1 MEKFLLCLRVYRL
14 HGQKFWKTMKL
25 FMILMCCF
33 TFSLSANSFAQQE
46 KVNLDLR
53 DVSIKTLFSEIQRQT
68 KLHFIFSSE
77 QANRLD
83 KLTVKATDETVKS
96 VLDRIFEGTGFSYTF
111 RDDIIMVRFEGEQA
125 AQQVKKEMEIRGV
138 VKDKNGD
145 PLPGVTVLVGGTTLG
160 TATDGKGEFLLKV
173 PEQESVALHFSF
185 VGMKTQELVFKKGQ
199 QPLTVVMEED
209 SESIEE
215 IVVTGYQQIEKRNL
229 TSSVVTVKT
238 SELQT
243 IGASSI
249 EQMLQGVVPG
259 LSVVN
264 TSASPGAAP
273 KIRIRGTATIA
284 GNADPLWVLDGVIL
298 ENSVPVTAA
307 DLNSPDVMNMF
318 NSVIGGINPN
328 DIESITVLKDASA
341 TAIYGTR
348 AANGVIVVT
357 TKKGKA
363 NSFNISYQHTSSISI
378 RPHYDDFDL
387 LNSKERVALA
397 WENYEDGLSLWGGTY
412 ADGISGLEGLLNSYA
427 LGQIS
432 KDQLNTMVNKLEE
445 VNTDWFKILFRNAYT
460 QTHNLSVSGG
470 TEKTNYYISLNYNG
484 EEGVDKAS
492 EYKNYGGM
500 VKLNTQL
507 FQGVNMGAIVQVDR
521 RDREMYHSSLDL
533 FNYAVRS
540 SRAIPLR
547 EDNGDLH
554 YYIGS
559 VSGRASK
566 INVLNELANS
576 GNESTQTDAKG
587 IVNLTVNLYKG
598 LKYEG
603 LFSYASSHSTARD
616 YATEKTAYVATIR
629 GYGYGEGSEDNVKKS
644 PLPYGGVYNETTY
657 EQRSSLIRNGLTYK
671 GSLMDDLSIDVLLGQ
686 EFRNTNY
693 KGLTSNIYG
702 YFHDR
707 GNTFYEP
714 ALGEST
720 GHLKRNKTTRNLVD
734 RSNIS
739 YYGVISA
746 MYDNR
751 YVLNANI
758 RFDGSNLF
766 GSNPKYRYLP
776 LWSVSGRW
784 IISNES
790 FLSDN
795 TLISNLALR
804 ASYGLRGNIVEDSS
818 PSIIAAALPPNAVTG
833 LFEMEIQQAPNPDLK
848 WETTASFNA
857 GLEIALFDNRLSL
870 DIDYYLDKSKDL
882 IAYKGVSSVSG
893 FSGKYV
899 NYANVTNQGLDV
911 ALSGTILKSKDWN
924 WTAAFNMGYV
934 KNEVTK
940 SKSTAQTKYLVQS
953 VYTPGEVYEGKPVN
967 GMFSY
972 RFAKL
977 DGKGMPMFYD
987 KDGNVLGVDSDEIV
1001 NFPYDIE
1008 NLKYEGTRDP
1018 MLSGGLN
1025 TRVAYKNVSLSML
1038 FAFGLKN
1045 VVRLP
1050 SRAYVSAPNSDEN
1063 ANSSI
1068 KDRWRPGQDNTGK
1081 TIPALSSGDGLIMT
1095 ADDNFYAT
1103 DWYNL
1108 SDATVVPGDYLR
1120 FRNLMIEYR
1129 LPLRWV
1135 NKVVIGDKK
1144 LSSVTL
1150 KFQAQNLFVLA
1161 DKRLKGYDP
1170 ETINYTT
1177 NAYGSLPLARTFTL
1191 GLNVNF

>member
-1 MEKFLLCLRVYRL
+1 
-14 HGQKFWKTMKL
+14 MKL

-185 VGMKTQELVFKKGQ
+185 VGMKTRELVFKKGQ

-259 LSVVN
+259 LSVIN

-363 NSFNISYQHTSSISI
+363 NSFNISYQHTSSMSI
-378 RPHYDDFDL
+378 RPYYDDFDL

-576 GNESTQTDAKG
+576 GNESTQTDVKG

-629 GYGYGEGSEDNVKKS
+629 GYGYGEGSEDNIKKS

-899 NYANVTNQGLDV
+899 NYANVTNQGVDV

-977 DGKGMPMFYD
+977 DDKGMPMFYD

-1068 KDRWRPGQDNTGK
+1068 KDRWRPGKDNTGK
-1081 TIPALSSGDGLIMT
+1081 TIPALSPGDGLIMT

-1108 SDATVVPGDYLR
+1108 SDATVIPGDYLR
-1120 FRNLMIEYR
+1120 FRNLMVEYR

-1144 LSSVTL
+1144 LSAVTL

>member
-1 MEKFLLCLRVYRL
+1 
-14 HGQKFWKTMKL
+14 MKL

-185 VGMKTQELVFKKGQ
+185 VGMKTRELVFKKGQ
-199 QPLTVVMEED
+199 QPLAVVMEED

-259 LSVVN
+259 LSVIN

-363 NSFNISYQHTSSISI
+363 NSFNISYQHTSSMSI
-378 RPHYDDFDL
+378 RPYYDDFDL
-387 LNSKERVALA
+387 LNSKERIALA

-576 GNESTQTDAKG
+576 GNESTQTDVKG

-629 GYGYGEGSEDNVKKS
+629 GYGYGEGSEDNIKKS

-739 YYGVISA
+739 YYGVVSA

-899 NYANVTNQGLDV
+899 NYANVTNQGVDV

-977 DGKGMPMFYD
+977 DDKGMPMFYD

-1001 NFPYDIE
+1001 NFPYDLE

-1025 TRVAYKNVSLSML
+1025 TRVSYKNVSLSML

-1068 KDRWRPGQDNTGK
+1068 KDRWRPGKDNTGK
-1081 TIPALSSGDGLIMT
+1081 TIPALSPGDGLIMT

-1108 SDATVVPGDYLR
+1108 SDATVIPGDYLR
-1120 FRNLMIEYR
+1120 FRNLMVEYR

-1144 LSSVTL
+1144 LSAVTL

>member
-1 MEKFLLCLRVYRL
+1 
-14 HGQKFWKTMKL
+14 MKL
-25 FMILMCCF
+25 FIFLMCCF

-46 KVNLDLR
+46 KVNLDLQG
-53 DVSIKTLFSEIQRQT
+53 VSIKTLFSEIQRQT
-68 KLHFIFSSE
+68 NLHFIFNTE
-77 QANRLD
+77 QTEQLN
-83 KLTVKATDETVKS
+83 KLTVKAKEESVKS
-96 VLDRIFEGTGFSYTF
+96 VLDRVFEGTGFTYTF
-111 RDDIIMVRFEGEQA
+111 RDNIIMVRFEGKNSVQQA
-125 AQQVKKEMEIRGV
+125 NKEMEIRGV
-138 VKDKNGD
+138 VKDKSGE
-145 PLPGVTVLVGGTTLG
+145 PLPGVTVLIVGTQLG
-160 TATDGKGEFLLKV
+160 TATGMDGDFLLRV
-173 PEQESVALHFSF
+173 PEQDSVRLRFSF
-185 VGMKTQELVFKKGQ
+185 VGMKTKDVPYKKNQPALV
-199 QPLTVVMEED
+199 VVLEEEA
-209 SESIEE
+209 ESIGE

-238 SELQT
+238 SELKT

-264 TSASPGAAP
+264 TSAAPGAAP
-273 KIRIRGTATIA
+273 KIRIRGTATIS

-363 NSFNISYQHTSSISI
+363 NSFNIAYQHTSTLSI
-378 RPHYDDFDL
+378 RPYYDNFDL
-387 LNSKERVALA
+387 LNSKERIALA
-397 WENYEDGLSLWGGTY
+397 WENYEDGLSVWGGTHFN
-412 ADGISGLEGLLNSYA
+412 GTPGLEGLLNSYA
-427 LGQIS
+427 LGQITRE
-432 KDQLNTMVNKLEE
+432 QLNSMANKLEE
-445 VNTDWFKILFRNAYT
+445 TNTDWFKTLFRNAYT

-470 TEKTNYYISLNYNG
+470 TERTNYYISLNYNG

-500 VKLNTQL
+500 VKVNTRL
-507 FQGVNMGAIVQVDR
+507 FQGVNMGAILQMDR
-521 RDREMYHSSLDL
+521 RDREMYHSSIDL
-533 FNYAVRS
+533 FNYAVRT
-540 SRAIPLR
+540 SRAIPLH

-554 YYIGS
+554 YYIGT
-559 VSGRASK
+559 VSGRWHK
-566 INVLNELANS
+566 FNILNELANT
-576 GNESTQTDAKG
+576 GNESTQTDIKG

-616 YATEKTAYVATIR
+616 YATEKSAYVADIR
-629 GYGYGEGSEDNVKKS
+629 GYEYGEGSEEDIKKS
-644 PLPYGGVYNETTY
+644 PLPYGGVYNEQTY

-671 GSLMDDLSIDVLLGQ
+671 GSLTEDLSIDVLLGQ

-693 KGLTSNIYG
+693 KGLKSNTFG

-720 GHLKRNKTTRNLVD
+720 GHLKRNKVTRSLVD

-739 YYGVISA
+739 YYGVVSA
-746 MYDNR
+746 MYGDR

-776 LWSVSGRW
+776 LWSISGRW

-790 FLSDN
+790 FLQDN
-795 TLISNLALR
+795 NTISNLALR

-848 WETTASFNA
+848 WETTASFNV
-857 GLEIALFDNRLSL
+857 GLELGLFDDRLSL
-870 DIDYYLDKSKDL
+870 DVDYYLDESKDL
-882 IAYKGVSSVSG
+882 IAYKSVSSVSG

-899 NYANVTNQGLDV
+899 NYADVRNQGIDV
-911 ALSGTILKSKDWN
+911 SLSGTLLKNKDWR

-934 KNEVTK
+934 KNKVTK
-940 SKSTAQTKYLVQS
+940 STSTAQAKYLVQS
-953 VYTPGEVYEGKPVN
+953 VYTPGEVYEGKPVD

-977 DGKGMPMFYD
+977 DDKGMPMFYD
-987 KDGNVLGVDSDEIV
+987 KDGNVLGVDSEEIV
-1001 NFPYDIE
+1001 NYPYDLG

-1018 MLSGGLN
+1018 LFSGGLN
-1025 TRVAYKNVSLSML
+1025 TRVSYKNVSLSML

-1050 SRAYVSAPNSDEN
+1050 ARAYVTTPAEDEN

-1081 TIPALSSGDGLIMT
+1081 TIPALSAGDGYITT
-1095 ADDNFYAT
+1095 ADGNFYAT

-1108 SDATVVPGDYLR
+1108 SDQTVVPGDYLR
-1120 FRNLMIEYR
+1120 FRNLMIEYQ
-1129 LPLRWV
+1129 LPARWT
-1135 NKVVIGDKK
+1135 NKVVVGDRKMGNV
-1144 LSSVTL
+1144 SL
-1150 KFQAQNLFVLA
+1150 KFQAQNLFVIA

-1177 NAYGSLPLARTFTL
+1177 TSYGSLPLARTFTL
-1191 GLNVNF
+1191 GLNINF

>member
-1 MEKFLLCLRVYRL
+1 
-14 HGQKFWKTMKL
+14 MKL

-53 DVSIKTLFSEIQRQT
+53 DVSIKTLFNEIQRQT

-185 VGMKTQELVFKKGQ
+185 VGMKTRELVFKKGQ

-238 SELQT
+238 SEFQT

-603 LFSYASSHSTARD
+603 LFSYASSHSTAQD

>member
-1 MEKFLLCLRVYRL
+1 
-14 HGQKFWKTMKL
+14 MKL
-25 FMILMCCF
+25 FIFLMCCF

-46 KVNLDLR
+46 KVNLDLQG
-53 DVSIKTLFSEIQRQT
+53 VSIKTLFSEIQRQT
-68 KLHFIFSSE
+68 NLHFIFNTE
-77 QANRLD
+77 QTEQLN
-83 KLTVKATDETVKS
+83 KLTVKAKEESVKS
-96 VLDRIFEGTGFSYTF
+96 VLDRVFEGTGFTYTF
-111 RDDIIMVRFEGEQA
+111 RDNIIMVRFEGKNSVQQA
-125 AQQVKKEMEIRGV
+125 NKEMEIRGV
-138 VKDKNGD
+138 VKDKSGE
-145 PLPGVTVLVGGTTLG
+145 PLPGVTVLIVGTQLG
-160 TATDGKGEFLLKV
+160 TATGMDGDFLLRV
-173 PEQESVALHFSF
+173 PEQDSVRLRFSF
-185 VGMKTQELVFKKGQ
+185 VGMKTKDVPYKKNQPALV
-199 QPLTVVMEED
+199 VVLEEEA
-209 SESIEE
+209 ESIGE

-238 SELQT
+238 SELKT

-264 TSASPGAAP
+264 TSAAPGAAP
-273 KIRIRGTATIA
+273 KIRIRGTATIS

-363 NSFNISYQHTSSISI
+363 NSFNIAYQHTSTLSI
-378 RPHYDDFDL
+378 RPYYDNFDL
-387 LNSKERVALA
+387 LNSKERIALA
-397 WENYEDGLSLWGGTY
+397 WEIYEDGLSVWGGTHFN
-412 ADGISGLEGLLNSYA
+412 GTPGLEGLLNSYA
-427 LGQIS
+427 LGQITRE
-432 KDQLNTMVNKLEE
+432 QLNSMANKLEE
-445 VNTDWFKILFRNAYT
+445 TNTDWFKTLFRNAYT

-470 TEKTNYYISLNYNG
+470 TERTNYYISLNYNG

-500 VKLNTQL
+500 VKVNTRL
-507 FQGVNMGAIVQVDR
+507 FQGVNMGAILQMDR
-521 RDREMYHSSLDL
+521 RDREMYHSSIDL
-533 FNYAVRS
+533 FNYAVRT
-540 SRAIPLR
+540 SRAIPLH

-554 YYIGS
+554 YYIGT
-559 VSGRASK
+559 VSGRWHK
-566 INVLNELANS
+566 FNILNELANT
-576 GNESTQTDAKG
+576 GNESTQTDIKG

-616 YATEKTAYVATIR
+616 YATEKSAYVADIR
-629 GYGYGEGSEDNVKKS
+629 GYEYGEGSEEDIKKS
-644 PLPYGGVYNETTY
+644 PLPYGGVYNEQTY

-671 GSLMDDLSIDVLLGQ
+671 GSLTEDLSIDVLLGQ

-693 KGLTSNIYG
+693 KGLKSNTFG

-720 GHLKRNKTTRNLVD
+720 GHLKRNKVTRSLVD

-739 YYGVISA
+739 YYGVVSA
-746 MYDNR
+746 MYGDR

-776 LWSVSGRW
+776 LWSISGRW

-790 FLSDN
+790 FLQDN
-795 TLISNLALR
+795 NTISNLALR

-848 WETTASFNA
+848 WETTASFNV
-857 GLEIALFDNRLSL
+857 GLELGLFDDRLSL
-870 DIDYYLDKSKDL
+870 DVDYYLDESKDL
-882 IAYKGVSSVSG
+882 IAYKSVSSVSG

-899 NYANVTNQGLDV
+899 NYADVRNQGIDV
-911 ALSGTILKSKDWN
+911 SLSGTLLKNKDWR

-934 KNEVTK
+934 KNKVTK
-940 SKSTAQTKYLVQS
+940 STSTAQAKYLVQS
-953 VYTPGEVYEGKPVN
+953 VYTPGEVYEGKPVD

-977 DGKGMPMFYD
+977 DDKGMPMFYD
-987 KDGNVLGVDSDEIV
+987 KDGNVLGVDSEEIV
-1001 NFPYDIE
+1001 NYPYDLG

-1018 MLSGGLN
+1018 LFSGGLN
-1025 TRVAYKNVSLSML
+1025 TRVSYKNVSLSML

-1050 SRAYVSAPNSDEN
+1050 ARAYVTTPAEDEN

-1081 TIPALSSGDGLIMT
+1081 TIPALSAGDGYITT
-1095 ADDNFYAT
+1095 ADGNFYAT

-1108 SDATVVPGDYLR
+1108 SDQTVVPGDYLR
-1120 FRNLMIEYR
+1120 FRNLMIEYQ
-1129 LPLRWV
+1129 LPARWT
-1135 NKVVIGDKK
+1135 NKVVVGDRKMGN
-1144 LSSVTL
+1144 VTL
-1150 KFQAQNLFVLA
+1150 KFQAQNLFVIA

-1177 NAYGSLPLARTFTL
+1177 TSYGSLPLARTFTL
-1191 GLNVNF
+1191 GLNINF

>member
-1 MEKFLLCLRVYRL
+1 
-14 HGQKFWKTMKL
+14 MKL

-185 VGMKTQELVFKKGQ
+185 VGMKTRELVFKKGQ

-739 YYGVISA
+739 YYGVFSA

>member
-1 MEKFLLCLRVYRL
+1 
-14 HGQKFWKTMKL
+14 MKL

-185 VGMKTQELVFKKGQ
+185 VGMKTRELVFKKGQ
-199 QPLTVVMEED
+199 QPLAVVMEED

-259 LSVVN
+259 LSVIN

-363 NSFNISYQHTSSISI
+363 NSFNISYQHTSSMSI
-378 RPHYDDFDL
+378 RPYYDDFDL
-387 LNSKERVALA
+387 LNSKERIALA

-576 GNESTQTDAKG
+576 GNESTQTDVKG

-629 GYGYGEGSEDNVKKS
+629 GYGYGEGSEDNIKKS

-739 YYGVISA
+739 YYGVVSA

-899 NYANVTNQGLDV
+899 NYANVTNQGVDV

-977 DGKGMPMFYD
+977 DDKGMPMFYD

-1001 NFPYDIE
+1001 NFPYDLE

-1025 TRVAYKNVSLSML
+1025 TRVSYKNVSLSML

-1068 KDRWRPGQDNTGK
+1068 KDRWRPGKDNTGK
-1081 TIPALSSGDGLIMT
+1081 TIPALSPGDGLIMT

-1108 SDATVVPGDYLR
+1108 SDATVIPGDYLR
-1120 FRNLMIEYR
+1120 FRNLMVEYR

-1144 LSSVTL
+1144 LSVVTL

>member
-1 MEKFLLCLRVYRL
+1 
-14 HGQKFWKTMKL
+14 MKL

-53 DVSIKTLFSEIQRQT
+53 DVSIKTLFNEIQRQT

-185 VGMKTQELVFKKGQ
+185 VGMKTRELVFKKGQ

-603 LFSYASSHSTARD
+603 LFSYASSHSTAQD

>member
-1 MEKFLLCLRVYRL
+1 
-14 HGQKFWKTMKL
+14 MKL
-25 FMILMCCF
+25 FIFLMCCF

-46 KVNLDLR
+46 KVNLDLQG
-53 DVSIKTLFSEIQRQT
+53 VSIKTLFSEIQRQT
-68 KLHFIFSSE
+68 NLHFIFNTE
-77 QANRLD
+77 QTEQLN
-83 KLTVKATDETVKS
+83 KLTVKAKEESVKS
-96 VLDRIFEGTGFSYTF
+96 VLDRVFEGTGFTYTF
-111 RDDIIMVRFEGEQA
+111 RDNIIMVRFEGKNSVQQA
-125 AQQVKKEMEIRGV
+125 NKEMEIRGV
-138 VKDKNGD
+138 VKDKSGE
-145 PLPGVTVLVGGTTLG
+145 PLPGVTVLIVGTQLG
-160 TATDGKGEFLLKV
+160 TATGMDGDFLLRV
-173 PEQESVALHFSF
+173 PEQDSVRLRFSF
-185 VGMKTQELVFKKGQ
+185 VGMKTKDVPYKKNQPALV
-199 QPLTVVMEED
+199 VVLEEEA
-209 SESIEE
+209 ESIGE

-238 SELQT
+238 SELKT

-264 TSASPGAAP
+264 TSAAPGAAP
-273 KIRIRGTATIA
+273 KIRIRGTATIS

-363 NSFNISYQHTSSISI
+363 NSFNIAYQHTSTLSI
-378 RPHYDDFDL
+378 RPYYDNFDL
-387 LNSKERVALA
+387 LNSKERIALA
-397 WENYEDGLSLWGGTY
+397 WENYEDGLSVWGGTHFN
-412 ADGISGLEGLLNSYA
+412 GTPGLEGLLNSYA
-427 LGQIS
+427 LGQITRE
-432 KDQLNTMVNKLEE
+432 QLNSMANKLEE
-445 VNTDWFKILFRNAYT
+445 TNTDWFKTLFRNAYT

-470 TEKTNYYISLNYNG
+470 TERTNYYISLNYNG

-500 VKLNTQL
+500 VKVNTRL
-507 FQGVNMGAIVQVDR
+507 FQGVNMGAILQMDR
-521 RDREMYHSSLDL
+521 RDREMYHSSIDL
-533 FNYAVRS
+533 FNYAVRT
-540 SRAIPLR
+540 SRAIPLH

-554 YYIGS
+554 YYIGT
-559 VSGRASK
+559 VSGRWHK
-566 INVLNELANS
+566 FNILNELANT
-576 GNESTQTDAKG
+576 GNESTQTDIKG

-616 YATEKTAYVATIR
+616 YATEKSAYVADIR
-629 GYGYGEGSEDNVKKS
+629 GYEYGEGSEEDIKKS
-644 PLPYGGVYNETTY
+644 PLPYGGVYNEQTY

-671 GSLMDDLSIDVLLGQ
+671 GSLTEDLSIDVLLGQ

-693 KGLTSNIYG
+693 KGLKSNTFG

-720 GHLKRNKTTRNLVD
+720 GHLKRNKVTRSLVD

-739 YYGVISA
+739 YYGVVSA
-746 MYDNR
+746 MYGDR

-776 LWSVSGRW
+776 LWSISGRW

-790 FLSDN
+790 FLQDN
-795 TLISNLALR
+795 NTISNLALR

-848 WETTASFNA
+848 WETTASFNV
-857 GLEIALFDNRLSL
+857 GLELGLFDDRLSL
-870 DIDYYLDKSKDL
+870 DVDYYLDESKDL
-882 IAYKGVSSVSG
+882 IAYKRVSSVSG

-899 NYANVTNQGLDV
+899 NYADVRNQGIDV
-911 ALSGTILKSKDWN
+911 SLSGTLLKNKDWR

-934 KNEVTK
+934 KNKVTK
-940 SKSTAQTKYLVQS
+940 STSTAQAKYLVQS
-953 VYTPGEVYEGKPVN
+953 VYTPGEVYEGKPVD

-977 DGKGMPMFYD
+977 DDKGMPMFYD
-987 KDGNVLGVDSDEIV
+987 KDGNVLGVDSEEIV
-1001 NFPYDIE
+1001 NYPYDLG

-1018 MLSGGLN
+1018 LFSGGLN
-1025 TRVAYKNVSLSML
+1025 TRVSYKNVSLSML

-1050 SRAYVSAPNSDEN
+1050 ARAYVTTPAEDEN

-1081 TIPALSSGDGLIMT
+1081 TIPALSAGDGYITT
-1095 ADDNFYAT
+1095 ADGNFYAT

-1108 SDATVVPGDYLR
+1108 SDQTVVPGDYLR
-1120 FRNLMIEYR
+1120 FRNLMIEYQ
-1129 LPLRWV
+1129 LPARWT
-1135 NKVVIGDKK
+1135 NKVVVGDRKMGN
-1144 LSSVTL
+1144 VTL
-1150 KFQAQNLFVLA
+1150 KFQAQNLFVIA

-1177 NAYGSLPLARTFTL
+1177 TSYGSLPLARTFTL
-1191 GLNVNF
+1191 GLNINF

>member
-1 MEKFLLCLRVYRL
+1 
-14 HGQKFWKTMKL
+14 MKL

-185 VGMKTQELVFKKGQ
+185 VGMKTRELVFKKGQ

-229 TSSVVTVKT
+229 TSFVVTVKT

-603 LFSYASSHSTARD
+603 LFSYASSHSTAQD

-804 ASYGLRGNIVEDSS
+804 ASYGLRGNIVENSS

>member
-1 MEKFLLCLRVYRL
+1 
-14 HGQKFWKTMKL
+14 MKL

-185 VGMKTQELVFKKGQ
+185 VGMKTRELVFKKGQ

>member
-1 MEKFLLCLRVYRL
+1 
-14 HGQKFWKTMKL
+14 MKL
-25 FMILMCCF
+25 FIFLMCCF

-46 KVNLDLR
+46 KVNLDLQG
-53 DVSIKTLFSEIQRQT
+53 VSIKTLFSEIQRQT
-68 KLHFIFSSE
+68 NLHFIFNTE
-77 QANRLD
+77 QTEQLN
-83 KLTVKATDETVKS
+83 KLTVKAKEESVKS
-96 VLDRIFEGTGFSYTF
+96 VLDRVFEGTGFTYTF
-111 RDDIIMVRFEGEQA
+111 RDNIIMVRFEGKNSVQQA
-125 AQQVKKEMEIRGV
+125 NKEMEIRGV
-138 VKDKNGD
+138 VKDKSGE
-145 PLPGVTVLVGGTTLG
+145 PLPGVTVLIVGTQLG
-160 TATDGKGEFLLKV
+160 TATGMDGDFLLRV
-173 PEQESVALHFSF
+173 PEQDSVRLRFSF
-185 VGMKTQELVFKKGQ
+185 VGMKTKDVPYKKNQPALV
-199 QPLTVVMEED
+199 VVLEEEA
-209 SESIEE
+209 ESIGE

-238 SELQT
+238 SELKT

-264 TSASPGAAP
+264 TSAAPGAAP
-273 KIRIRGTATIA
+273 KIRIRGTATIS

-363 NSFNISYQHTSSISI
+363 NSFNIAYQHTSTLSI
-378 RPHYDDFDL
+378 RPYYDNFDL
-387 LNSKERVALA
+387 LNSKERIALA
-397 WENYEDGLSLWGGTY
+397 WENYEDGLSVWGGTHFN
-412 ADGISGLEGLLNSYA
+412 GTPGLEGLLNSYA
-427 LGQIS
+427 LGQITRE
-432 KDQLNTMVNKLEE
+432 QLNSMANKLEE
-445 VNTDWFKILFRNAYT
+445 TNTDWFKTLLRNAYT

-470 TEKTNYYISLNYNG
+470 TERTNYYISLNYNG

-500 VKLNTQL
+500 VKVNTRL
-507 FQGVNMGAIVQVDR
+507 FQGVNMGAILQMDR
-521 RDREMYHSSLDL
+521 RDREMYHSSIDL
-533 FNYAVRS
+533 FNYAVRT
-540 SRAIPLR
+540 SRAIPLH

-554 YYIGS
+554 YYIGT
-559 VSGRASK
+559 VSGRWHK
-566 INVLNELANS
+566 FNILNELANT
-576 GNESTQTDAKG
+576 GNESTQTDIKG

-616 YATEKTAYVATIR
+616 YATEKSAYVADIR
-629 GYGYGEGSEDNVKKS
+629 GYEYGEGSEEDIKKS
-644 PLPYGGVYNETTY
+644 PLPYGGVYNEQTY

-671 GSLMDDLSIDVLLGQ
+671 GSLTEDLSIDVLLGQ

-693 KGLTSNIYG
+693 KGLKSNTFG

-720 GHLKRNKTTRNLVD
+720 GHLKRNKVTRSLVD

-739 YYGVISA
+739 YYGVVSA
-746 MYDNR
+746 MYGDR

-776 LWSVSGRW
+776 LWSISGRW

-790 FLSDN
+790 FLQDN
-795 TLISNLALR
+795 NTISNLALR

-848 WETTASFNA
+848 WETTASFNV
-857 GLEIALFDNRLSL
+857 GLELGLFDDRLSL
-870 DIDYYLDKSKDL
+870 DVDYYLDESKDL
-882 IAYKGVSSVSG
+882 IAYKSVSSVSG

-899 NYANVTNQGLDV
+899 NYADVRNQGIDV
-911 ALSGTILKSKDWN
+911 SLSGTLLKNKDWR

-934 KNEVTK
+934 KNKVTK
-940 SKSTAQTKYLVQS
+940 STSTAQAKYLVQS
-953 VYTPGEVYEGKPVN
+953 VYTPGEVYEGKPVD

-977 DGKGMPMFYD
+977 DDKGMPMFYD
-987 KDGNVLGVDSDEIV
+987 KDGNVLGVDSEEIV
-1001 NFPYDIE
+1001 NYPYDLG

-1018 MLSGGLN
+1018 LFSGGLN
-1025 TRVAYKNVSLSML
+1025 TRVSYKNVSLSML

-1050 SRAYVSAPNSDEN
+1050 ARAYVTTPAEDEN

-1081 TIPALSSGDGLIMT
+1081 TIPALSAGDGYITT
-1095 ADDNFYAT
+1095 ADGNFYAT

-1108 SDATVVPGDYLR
+1108 SDQTVVPGDYLR
-1120 FRNLMIEYR
+1120 FRNLMIEYQ
-1129 LPLRWV
+1129 LPARWT
-1135 NKVVIGDKK
+1135 NKVVVGDRKMGN
-1144 LSSVTL
+1144 VTL
-1150 KFQAQNLFVLA
+1150 KFQAQNLFVIA

-1177 NAYGSLPLARTFTL
+1177 TSYGSLPLARTFTL
-1191 GLNVNF
+1191 GLNINF

>member
-1 MEKFLLCLRVYRL
+1 
-14 HGQKFWKTMKL
+14 MKL

-185 VGMKTQELVFKKGQ
+185 VGMKTRELVFKKGQ

-940 SKSTAQTKYLVQS
+940 SKSTAQTKYMEQS

>member
-1 MEKFLLCLRVYRL
+1 
-14 HGQKFWKTMKL
+14 MKL

-111 RDDIIMVRFEGEQA
+111 RDDIIMVRFEGEKA

-185 VGMKTQELVFKKGQ
+185 VGMKTRELVFKKGQ

-576 GNESTQTDAKG
+576 GNESTQTDVKG

-629 GYGYGEGSEDNVKKS
+629 GYGYGEGSEDNIKKS

-1068 KDRWRPGQDNTGK
+1068 KDRWRPGKDNTGK
-1081 TIPALSSGDGLIMT
+1081 TIPALSPGDGLIMT

-1108 SDATVVPGDYLR
+1108 SDATVIPGDYLR
-1120 FRNLMIEYR
+1120 FRNLMVEYR

-1144 LSSVTL
+1144 LSAVTL

>member
-1 MEKFLLCLRVYRL
+1 
-14 HGQKFWKTMKL
+14 MKL

-185 VGMKTQELVFKKGQ
+185 VGMKTRELVFKKGQ

-1038 FAFGLKN
+1038 FVFGLKN

>member
-1 MEKFLLCLRVYRL
+1 
-14 HGQKFWKTMKL
+14 MKL
-25 FMILMCCF
+25 FIFLMCCF

-46 KVNLDLR
+46 KVNLDLQG
-53 DVSIKTLFSEIQRQT
+53 VSIKTLFSEIQRQT
-68 KLHFIFSSE
+68 NLHFIFNTE
-77 QANRLD
+77 QTEQLN
-83 KLTVKATDETVKS
+83 KLTVKAKEESVKS
-96 VLDRIFEGTGFSYTF
+96 VLDRVFEGTGFTYTF
-111 RDDIIMVRFEGEQA
+111 RDNIIMVRFEGKNSVQQA
-125 AQQVKKEMEIRGV
+125 NKEMEIRGV
-138 VKDKNGD
+138 VKDKSGE
-145 PLPGVTVLVGGTTLG
+145 PLPGVTVLIVGTQLG
-160 TATDGKGEFLLKV
+160 TATGMDGDFLLRV
-173 PEQESVALHFSF
+173 PEQDSVRLRFSF
-185 VGMKTQELVFKKGQ
+185 VGMKTKDVPYKKNQPALV
-199 QPLTVVMEED
+199 VVLEEEA
-209 SESIEE
+209 ESIGE

-238 SELQT
+238 SELKT

-264 TSASPGAAP
+264 TSAAPGAAP
-273 KIRIRGTATIA
+273 KIRIRGTATIS

-363 NSFNISYQHTSSISI
+363 NSFNIAYQHTSTLSI
-378 RPHYDDFDL
+378 RPYYDNFDL
-387 LNSKERVALA
+387 LNSKERIALA
-397 WENYEDGLSLWGGTY
+397 WENYEDGLSVWGGTHFN
-412 ADGISGLEGLLNSYA
+412 GTPGLEGLLNSYA
-427 LGQIS
+427 LGQITRE
-432 KDQLNTMVNKLEE
+432 QLNSMANKLEE
-445 VNTDWFKILFRNAYT
+445 TNTDWFKILFRNAYT

-470 TEKTNYYISLNYNG
+470 TERTNYYISLNYNG

-500 VKLNTQL
+500 VKVNTRL
-507 FQGVNMGAIVQVDR
+507 FQGVNMGAILQMDR
-521 RDREMYHSSLDL
+521 RDREMYHSSIDL
-533 FNYAVRS
+533 FNYAVRT
-540 SRAIPLR
+540 SRAIPLH

-554 YYIGS
+554 YYIGT
-559 VSGRASK
+559 VSGRWHK
-566 INVLNELANS
+566 FNILNELANT
-576 GNESTQTDAKG
+576 GNESTQTDIKG

-616 YATEKTAYVATIR
+616 YATEKSAYVADIR
-629 GYGYGEGSEDNVKKS
+629 GYEYGEGSEEDIKKS
-644 PLPYGGVYNETTY
+644 PLPYGGVYNEQTY

-671 GSLMDDLSIDVLLGQ
+671 GSLTEDLSIDVLLGQ

-693 KGLTSNIYG
+693 KGLKSNTFG

-720 GHLKRNKTTRNLVD
+720 GHLKRNKVTRSLVD

-739 YYGVISA
+739 YYGVVSA
-746 MYDNR
+746 MYGDR

-776 LWSVSGRW
+776 LWSISGRW

-790 FLSDN
+790 FLQDN
-795 TLISNLALR
+795 NTISNLALR

-848 WETTASFNA
+848 WETTASFNV
-857 GLEIALFDNRLSL
+857 GLELGLFDDRLSL
-870 DIDYYLDKSKDL
+870 DVDYYLDESKDL
-882 IAYKGVSSVSG
+882 IAYKRVSSVSG

-899 NYANVTNQGLDV
+899 NYADVRNQGIDV
-911 ALSGTILKSKDWN
+911 SLSGTLLKNKDWR

-934 KNEVTK
+934 KNKVTK
-940 SKSTAQTKYLVQS
+940 STSTAQAKYLVQS
-953 VYTPGEVYEGKPVN
+953 VYTPGEVYEGKPVD

-977 DGKGMPMFYD
+977 DDKGMPMFYD
-987 KDGNVLGVDSDEIV
+987 KDGNVLGVDSEEIV
-1001 NFPYDIE
+1001 NYPYDLG

-1018 MLSGGLN
+1018 LFSGGLN
-1025 TRVAYKNVSLSML
+1025 TRVSYKNVSLSML

-1050 SRAYVSAPNSDEN
+1050 ARAYVTTPAEDEN

-1081 TIPALSSGDGLIMT
+1081 TIPALSAGDGYITT
-1095 ADDNFYAT
+1095 ADGNFYAT

-1108 SDATVVPGDYLR
+1108 SDQTVVPGDYLR
-1120 FRNLMIEYR
+1120 FRNLMIEYQ
-1129 LPLRWV
+1129 LPARWT
-1135 NKVVIGDKK
+1135 NKVVVGDRKMGN
-1144 LSSVTL
+1144 VTL
-1150 KFQAQNLFVLA
+1150 KFQAQNLFVIA

-1177 NAYGSLPLARTFTL
+1177 TSYGSLPLARTFTL
-1191 GLNVNF
+1191 GLNINF

>member
-1 MEKFLLCLRVYRL
+1 
-14 HGQKFWKTMKL
+14 MKL

-111 RDDIIMVRFEGEQA
+111 RDDIIMVRFEGEKA

-185 VGMKTQELVFKKGQ
+185 VGMKTRELVFKKGQ

-576 GNESTQTDAKG
+576 GNESTQTDVKG
-587 IVNLTVNLYKG
+587 IVNLTINLYKG

-714 ALGEST
+714 VLGEST

-739 YYGVISA
+739 YYGVVSA
-746 MYDNR
+746 MFHDR

-1144 LSSVTL
+1144 LSAVTL

-1177 NAYGSLPLARTFTL
+1177 NTYGSLPLARTFTL

>member
-1 MEKFLLCLRVYRL
+1 
-14 HGQKFWKTMKL
+14 MKL

-111 RDDIIMVRFEGEQA
+111 RGDIIMVRFEGEQA

-185 VGMKTQELVFKKGQ
+185 VGMKTRELVFKKGQ

-603 LFSYASSHSTARD
+603 LFSYASSHSTAQD

>member
-1 MEKFLLCLRVYRL
+1 
-14 HGQKFWKTMKL
+14 MKL

-185 VGMKTQELVFKKGQ
+185 VGMKMRELVFKKGQ

>member
-1 MEKFLLCLRVYRL
+1 
-14 HGQKFWKTMKL
+14 MKL

-185 VGMKTQELVFKKGQ
+185 VGMKTRELVFKKGQ

-603 LFSYASSHSTARD
+603 LFSYASSHSTAQD

-1144 LSSVTL
+1144 LSRVTL

>member
-1 MEKFLLCLRVYRL
+1 
-14 HGQKFWKTMKL
+14 MKL

-83 KLTVKATDETVKS
+83 KLTVKATNETVKS

-185 VGMKTQELVFKKGQ
+185 VGMKTRELVFKKGQ

-870 DIDYYLDKSKDL
+870 DVDYYLDKSKDL

>member
-1 MEKFLLCLRVYRL
+1 
-14 HGQKFWKTMKL
+14 MKL
-25 FMILMCCF
+25 FIFLMCCF

-46 KVNLDLR
+46 KVNLDLQG
-53 DVSIKTLFSEIQRQT
+53 VSIKTLFSEIQRQT
-68 KLHFIFSSE
+68 NLHFIFNTE
-77 QANRLD
+77 QTEQLN
-83 KLTVKATDETVKS
+83 KLTVKAKEESVKS
-96 VLDRIFEGTGFSYTF
+96 VLDRVFEGTGFTYTF
-111 RDDIIMVRFEGEQA
+111 RDNIIMVRFEGKNSVQQA
-125 AQQVKKEMEIRGV
+125 NKEMEIRGV
-138 VKDKNGD
+138 VKDKSGE
-145 PLPGVTVLVGGTTLG
+145 PLPGVTVLIVGTQLG
-160 TATDGKGEFLLKV
+160 TATGMDGDFLLRV
-173 PEQESVALHFSF
+173 PEQDSVRLRFSF
-185 VGMKTQELVFKKGQ
+185 VGMKTKDVPYKKSQPALV
-199 QPLTVVMEED
+199 VVLEEEA
-209 SESIEE
+209 ESIGE

-238 SELQT
+238 SELKT

-264 TSASPGAAP
+264 TSAAPGAAP
-273 KIRIRGTATIA
+273 KIRIRGTATIS

-363 NSFNISYQHTSSISI
+363 NSFNIAYQHTSTLSI
-378 RPHYDDFDL
+378 RPYYDNFDL
-387 LNSKERVALA
+387 LNSKERIALA
-397 WENYEDGLSLWGGTY
+397 WENYEDGLSVWGGTHFN
-412 ADGISGLEGLLNSYA
+412 GTPGLEGLLNSYA
-427 LGQIS
+427 LGQITRE
-432 KDQLNTMVNKLEE
+432 QLNSMANKLEE
-445 VNTDWFKILFRNAYT
+445 TNTDWFKTLFRNAYT

-470 TEKTNYYISLNYNG
+470 TERTNYYISLNYNG

-500 VKLNTQL
+500 VKVNTRL
-507 FQGVNMGAIVQVDR
+507 FQGVNMGAILQMDR
-521 RDREMYHSSLDL
+521 RDREMYHSSIDL
-533 FNYAVRS
+533 FNYAVRT
-540 SRAIPLR
+540 SRAIPLH

-554 YYIGS
+554 YYIGT
-559 VSGRASK
+559 VSGRWHK
-566 INVLNELANS
+566 FNILNELANT
-576 GNESTQTDAKG
+576 GNESTQTDIKG

-616 YATEKTAYVATIR
+616 YATEKSAYVADIR
-629 GYGYGEGSEDNVKKS
+629 GYEYGEGSEEDIKKS
-644 PLPYGGVYNETTY
+644 PLPYGGVYNEQTY

-671 GSLMDDLSIDVLLGQ
+671 GSLTEDLSIDVLLGQ

-693 KGLTSNIYG
+693 KGLKSNTFG

-720 GHLKRNKTTRNLVD
+720 GHLKRNKVTRSLVD

-739 YYGVISA
+739 YYGVVSA
-746 MYDNR
+746 MYGDR

-776 LWSVSGRW
+776 LWSISGRW

-790 FLSDN
+790 FLQDN
-795 TLISNLALR
+795 NTISNLALR

-848 WETTASFNA
+848 WETTASFNV
-857 GLEIALFDNRLSL
+857 GLELGLFDDRLSL
-870 DIDYYLDKSKDL
+870 DVDYYLDESKDL
-882 IAYKGVSSVSG
+882 IAYKSVSSVSG

-899 NYANVTNQGLDV
+899 NYADVRNQGIDV
-911 ALSGTILKSKDWN
+911 SLSGTLLKNKDWR

-934 KNEVTK
+934 KNKVTK
-940 SKSTAQTKYLVQS
+940 STSTAQAKYLVQS
-953 VYTPGEVYEGKPVN
+953 VYTPGEVYEGKPVD

-977 DGKGMPMFYD
+977 DDKGMPMFYD
-987 KDGNVLGVDSDEIV
+987 KDGNVLGVDSEEIV
-1001 NFPYDIE
+1001 NYPYDLG

-1018 MLSGGLN
+1018 LFSGGLN
-1025 TRVAYKNVSLSML
+1025 TRVSYKNVSLSML

-1050 SRAYVSAPNSDEN
+1050 ARAYVTTPAEDEN

-1081 TIPALSSGDGLIMT
+1081 TIPALSAGDGYITT
-1095 ADDNFYAT
+1095 ADGNFYAT

-1108 SDATVVPGDYLR
+1108 SDQTVVPGDYLR
-1120 FRNLMIEYR
+1120 FRNLMIEYQ
-1129 LPLRWV
+1129 LPARWT
-1135 NKVVIGDKK
+1135 NKVVVGDRKMGN
-1144 LSSVTL
+1144 VTL
-1150 KFQAQNLFVLA
+1150 KFQAQNLFVIA

-1177 NAYGSLPLARTFTL
+1177 TSYGSLPLARTFTL
-1191 GLNVNF
+1191 GLNINF

>member
-1 MEKFLLCLRVYRL
+1 
-14 HGQKFWKTMKL
+14 MKL

-111 RDDIIMVRFEGEQA
+111 RDDIIMVRFEGEKA

-160 TATDGKGEFLLKV
+160 TATDGKGAFLLKV

-185 VGMKTQELVFKKGQ
+185 VGMKTRELVFKKGQ

-298 ENSVPVTAA
+298 ENSVPLTAA

-576 GNESTQTDAKG
+576 GNESTQTDVKG

-1120 FRNLMIEYR
+1120 FRNLMVEYR

-1177 NAYGSLPLARTFTL
+1177 NAYGSLPLARIFTL

>member
-1 MEKFLLCLRVYRL
+1 MKKKTRCREFVIPLRGNRTFLAMRYLLI
-14 HGQKFWKTMKL
+14 FL
-25 FMILMCCF
+25 FAFHLNG
-33 TFSLSANSFAQQE
+33 FSGIKAQQIAE
-46 KVNLDLR
+46 YQVENANLKTCIKKVEQLTGKGFLYNGNDLECVGN
-53 DVSIKTLFSEIQRQT
+53 VSLHLENVSLGDLLTSILQGSGYTYELMNGVIAIVRVKEEGRQT
-68 KLHFIFSSE
+68 VE
-77 QANRLD
+77 QELL
-83 KLTVKATDETVKS
+83 K
-96 VLDRIFEGTGFSYTF
+96 
-111 RDDIIMVRFEGEQA
+111 
-125 AQQVKKEMEIRGV
+125 GV
-138 VKDKNGD
+138 VRDTRGNV
-145 PLPGVTVLVGGTTLG
+145 LPGVTVLIKGTTSG
-160 TATDGKGEFLLKV
+160 VVTDTAGRFTLPVMNRK
-173 PEQESVALHFSF
+173 SVILVFSF
-185 VGMKTQELVFKKGQ
+185 VGMKSQEVAVSDVRKEVR
-199 QPLTVVMEED
+199 VVMEENVD
-209 SESIEE
+209 ELEE
-215 IVVTGYQQIEKRNL
+215 VVITGYGTTTKRRATGSVAVLGREELENRIPVSVDNL
-229 TSSVVTVKT
+229 
-238 SELQT
+238 
-243 IGASSI
+243 
-249 EQMLQGVVPG
+249 LQGLVAGVAVTANSGRPG
-259 LSVVN
+259 S
-264 TSASPGAAP
+264 SA
-273 KIRIRGTATIA
+273 KVRIRGTNTIT
-284 GNADPLWVLDGVIL
+284 GNAEPLWVIDGVPVQDELPEISL
-298 ENSVPVTAA
+298 DQVKSEN
-307 DLNSPDVMNMF
+307 F
-318 NSVIGGINPN
+318 NEIFVNGVAGINPN

-576 GNESTQTDAKG
+576 GNESTQTDVKG

-1120 FRNLMIEYR
+1120 FRNLMVEYR

-1177 NAYGSLPLARTFTL
+1177 NAYGSLPLARIFTL

>member
-1 MEKFLLCLRVYRL
+1 
-14 HGQKFWKTMKL
+14 MKL

-185 VGMKTQELVFKKGQ
+185 VGMKTRELVFKKGQ

-987 KDGNVLGVDSDEIV
+987 KDGNALGVDSDEIV

>member
-1 MEKFLLCLRVYRL
+1 MEKILLCLRVYRP

-25 FMILMCCF
+25 FIFLMCCF

-46 KVNLDLR
+46 KVNLDLQG
-53 DVSIKTLFSEIQRQT
+53 VSIKTLFSEIQRQT
-68 KLHFIFSSE
+68 NLHFIFNTE
-77 QANRLD
+77 QTEQLN
-83 KLTVKATDETVKS
+83 KLTVKAKEESVKS
-96 VLDRIFEGTGFSYTF
+96 VLDRVFEGTGFTYTF
-111 RDDIIMVRFEGEQA
+111 RDNIIMVRFEGKNSVQQA
-125 AQQVKKEMEIRGV
+125 NKEMEIRGV
-138 VKDKNGD
+138 VKDKSGE
-145 PLPGVTVLVGGTTLG
+145 PLPGVTVLIVGTQLG
-160 TATDGKGEFLLKV
+160 TATGMDGDFLLRV
-173 PEQESVALHFSF
+173 PEQDSVRLRFSF
-185 VGMKTQELVFKKGQ
+185 VGMKTKDVPYKKNQPALV
-199 QPLTVVMEED
+199 VVLEEEA
-209 SESIEE
+209 ESIGE

-238 SELQT
+238 SELKT

-264 TSASPGAAP
+264 TSAAPGAAP
-273 KIRIRGTATIA
+273 KIRIRGTATIS

-363 NSFNISYQHTSSISI
+363 NSFNIAYQHTSTVST
-378 RPHYDDFDL
+378 RPHYSDFDL

-397 WENYEDGLSLWGGTY
+397 WENYEDGLSIWSGSHYDGT
-412 ADGISGLEGLLNSYA
+412 AGLEGLLNSYSRS
-427 LGQIS
+427 LITRE
-432 KDQLNTMVNKLEE
+432 QLNTMANQLEQL
-445 VNTDWFKILFRNAYT
+445 NTDWFKILFRNAYT

-470 TEKTNYYISLNYNG
+470 TEKMNYYISLNYNG

-500 VKLNTQL
+500 VKMNTEL
-507 FQGVNMGAIVQVDR
+507 FRGVNLGALLQVDR
-521 RDREMYHSSLDL
+521 RDREMYHSSIDL
-533 FNYAVRS
+533 FKYAVRT
-540 SRAIPLR
+540 SRAIPLY
-547 EDNGDLH
+547 EDNGELH
-554 YYIGS
+554 YYSSS
-559 VSGRASK
+559 VMGRSTK
-566 INVLNELANS
+566 FNILNELANS
-576 GNESTQTDAKG
+576 SNESTQTDMKG
-587 IVNLTVNLYKG
+587 IVNLSVNLFKG

-616 YATEKTAYVATIR
+616 YATERSAYIADIR
-629 GYGYGEGSEDNVKKS
+629 GYAYGEQTEDQVKDS
-644 PLPYGGVYNETTY
+644 PLPYGGEYNETTY

-671 GSLMDDLSIDVLLGQ
+671 TSLTDELSIDVLLGQ

-693 KGLTSNIYG
+693 KGLSSNIYG

-707 GNTFYEP
+707 GNSFYDP
-714 ALGEST
+714 ALGETT
-720 GHLKRNKTTRNLVD
+720 GHLKRNKTTRSLVD

-739 YYGVISA
+739 YYGVVSA
-746 MYDNR
+746 MFHDR

-795 TLISNLALR
+795 EIVNNLALR

-818 PSIIAAALPPNAVTG
+818 PSIIASALPPNAVTG
-833 LFEMEIQQAPNPDLK
+833 SFEMEIEQAPNPDLK
-848 WETTASFNA
+848 WETTSSFNV
-857 GLEIALFDNRLSL
+857 GLEIGLFDNRLAL
-870 DIDYYLDKSKDL
+870 DIDYYFDKSKDL
-882 IAYKGVSSVSG
+882 IAYKGISSVSG
-893 FSGKYV
+893 FSSKYV
-899 NYANVTNQGLDV
+899 NYADVRNQGLDIS
-911 ALSGTILKSKDWN
+911 LTGTIIKTKEWG

-934 KNEVTK
+934 NNKVTK
-940 SKSTAQTKYLVQS
+940 SNSSAQAKYLVQS
-953 VYTPGEVYEGKPVN
+953 VYTPGEVYEGKPIN

-977 DGKGMPMFYD
+977 DDIGMPMFYD
-987 KDGNVLGVDSDEIV
+987 KNGNVLGVSDDEIV
-1001 NFPYDIE
+1001 NYPYDIA

-1018 MLSGGLN
+1018 LLSGGLN
-1025 TRVAYKNVSLSML
+1025 TRVSYKNISLSML

-1050 SRAYVSAPNSDEN
+1050 GRAYVMRPADDEN

-1068 KDRWRPGQDNTGK
+1068 KDRWRPGHDNTGK
-1081 TIPALSSGDGLIMT
+1081 VIPALSEGSAYIST
-1095 ADDNFYAT
+1095 AQGNFYAT
-1103 DWYNL
+1103 DWYNA
-1108 SDATVVPGDYLR
+1108 SDKTVIPGDYLR
-1120 FRNLMIEYR
+1120 FRNLMLEYQ
-1129 LPLRWV
+1129 LPVRWTE
-1135 NKVVIGDKK
+1135 KVVVGDRK
-1144 LSSVTL
+1144 LGNVTL
-1150 KFQAQNLFVLA
+1150 KFQAQNLFVIA

-1177 NAYGSLPLARTFTL
+1177 TSYGSLPLATTFTL
-1191 GLNVNF
+1191 GLNINF

>member
-1 MEKFLLCLRVYRL
+1 
-14 HGQKFWKTMKL
+14 MKL

-185 VGMKTQELVFKKGQ
+185 VGMKTRELVFKKGQ

-977 DGKGMPMFYD
+977 DGKGMPFFYY
-987 KDGNVLGVDSDEIV
+987 KVGNVLGVDSDEIV